1 LVSEDSVVVGVLGE
15 DEAVDGLSVDGVSV
29 VVDGAADEVVG
40 EIVVVVTDDEP
51 VDVVVDDVVGAEVP
65 PPLMPTVRLAI
76 KPSLSVLPTND
87 VVAMDVSPAWVWI
100 ES

>member
-15 DEAVDGLSVDGVSV
+15 AVDGLPVDSVSV
-29 VVDGAADEVVG
+29 VVDGAADEVVE

-51 VDVVVDDVVGAEVP
+51 VDVVDDVVGAEVP